1 MRTKKPEVIREHEKF
16 TKALASVLSVS
27 PERIQESLAQARDE
41 VPSPHEKYSYDPE
54 AAETD

>member
-1 MRTKKPEVIREHEKF
+1 MKSASALSQEHEKF

-27 PERIQESLAQARDE
+27 PKRIRESLAQATDE
-41 VPSPHEKYSYDPE
+41 EPSPHARYTHDPE